1 MNIAGILNALTMIE
15 TIFSWLAKRG
25 LNRARVSSL
34 LEIANQAGRD
44 ITDQEVKDELSQ
56 TQIELTETQ
65 ELLDEVFPDL
75 LTDGEEFDPS
85 D

>member
-15 TIFSWLAKRG
+15 SIFSWLAKRG
-25 LNRARVSSL
+25 INRDRVQSL
-34 LEIANQAGRD
+34 LNNAKLEGRD
-44 ITDQEVKDELSQ
+44 ITDQEIKDELSQ
-56 TQIELTETQ
+56 TQIELTKTQ

-75 LTDGEEFDPS
+75 LNDGEEFDPS